1 MIGRRRSRAVAAG
14 TAAGYAVA
22 NDGLVRV
29 RTHTH
34 TRACGSSA
42 EDAADAASDAAASGA
57 GARKPLITRVPT
69 DRGHT

>member
-1 MIGRRRSRAVAAG
+1 MIRRRRSRAVAAG

-22 NDGLVRV
+22 NGGLARV
-29 RTHTH
+29 RTHT
-34 TRACGSSA
+34 RARGPSV
-42 EDAADAASDAAASGA
+42 EDAADVASDAAASGA